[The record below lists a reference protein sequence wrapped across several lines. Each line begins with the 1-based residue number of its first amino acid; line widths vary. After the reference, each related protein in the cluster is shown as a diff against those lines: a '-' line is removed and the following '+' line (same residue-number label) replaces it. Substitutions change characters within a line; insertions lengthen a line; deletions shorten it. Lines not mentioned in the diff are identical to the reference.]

1 MLAAML
7 FGSAGAVAQSPTPTA
22 GQIDTFKNMS
32 PEQQQAVLE
41 AMGAGGGANAGSGV
55 TRSDPALASPLTV
68 TPKFTVGGT
77 ERELAADGQPRLAAG
92 DTLII
97 ELELVKYVGEER
109 VLTERPPV
117 PGAMDAAATSG
128 GLPSASGGLPPT
140 SGGQTSTT
148 TPQAARLKQVQVER
162 TEEEEALLMRLVET
176 VRRGNPYRLSRTG
189 AIDLPGLGRVQLA
202 GLTALEAT
210 QRLVIEPYL
219 REYRIRVTF
228 LPLEPTDTDALR
240 PFGYDLFSGVP
251 TTFAP
256 ATDIP
261 VPAEYVVGPGDR
273 VDVQLVGN
281 TSGKYSLVVNRDGNI
296 HVPRARPD
304 RGERAAHRS
313 GEGAHL
319 EHACRNR

>member
-1 MLAAML
+1 
-7 FGSAGAVAQSPTPTA
+7 
-22 GQIDTFKNMS
+22 MS

-41 AMGAGGGANAGSGV
+41 AMGAGGGTNARSGV
-55 TRSDPALASPLTV
+55 TQTDLSLVSPLTV

-97 ELELVKYVGEER
+97 ELELVKNVGDER
-109 VLTERPPV
+109 ILTERPPV
-117 PGAMDAAATSG
+117 PGVMSVAATSAG
-128 GLPSASGGLPPT
+128 PPATSAGPPST
-140 SGGQTSTT
+140 SGGPPSTT
-148 TPQAARLKQVQVER
+148 TPQAAPAARPQQLEVER
-162 TEEEEALLMRLVET
+162 TEDEEALLMRLVET

-210 QRLVIEPYL
+210 QRLAIEPYL
-219 REYRIRVTF
+219 REYRVRVIF

-273 VDVQLVGN
+273 IDVQLVGN
-281 TSGKYSLVVNRDGNI
+281 TRGKYSLVVNRDGNI
-296 HVPRARPD
+296 QFPD
-304 RGERAAHRS
+304 LGPIAVAGFALKRRGAYLS
-313 GEGAHL
+313 
-319 EHACRNR
+319 ACRNR

>member
-41 AMGAGGGANAGSGV
+41 AMGAGGGTSAGSGV
-55 TRSDPALASPLTV
+55 TRSDPALIAPLTV

-77 ERELAADGQPRLAAG
+77 KRELAADGQPRLAAG

-117 PGAMDAAATSG
+117 PGAMNAAATSA
-128 GLPSASGGLPPT
+128 GLSSASGGLPTT

-148 TPQAARLKQVQVER
+148 TPQAARLKQEQVER

-210 QRLVIEPYL
+210 QRLAIEPYL
-219 REYRIRVTF
+219 REYRVRVTDV
-228 LPLEPTDTDALR
+228 LTGASAEATLRLE
-240 PFGYDLFSGVP
+240 
-251 TTFAP
+251 
-256 ATDIP
+256 
-261 VPAEYVVGPGDR
+261 
-273 VDVQLVGN
+273 
-281 TSGKYSLVVNRDGNI
+281 
-296 HVPRARPD
+296 
-304 RGERAAHRS
+304 
-313 GEGAHL
+313 
-319 EHACRNR
+319 